1 MLMLLMLRK
10 MTTFLFVSLSYY
22 PVMANSPSSSS
33 SGTIYFHGVIVE
45 SPCQLSWDKK
55 HTEMV
60 CWYIGKQLTKEKRL
74 EYQKDSKSPLSME
87 KHIGTEEIKWVGK
100 NKELGIVT
108 ITYH

>member
-1 MLMLLMLRK
+1 MLMLRK
-10 MTTFLFVSLSYY
+10 MTTFLFMSLSYY
-22 PVMANSPSSSS
+22 PVMANSPSTSG
-33 SGTIYFHGVIVE
+33 SGTIYFHGAIVE
-45 SPCQLSWDKK
+45 PPCQLSWDKK

-60 CWYIGKQLTKEKRL
+60 CWYNGKQLTQEKL
-74 EYQKDSKSPLSME
+74 IKYQKDRKSPLSIE

>member
-1 MLMLLMLRK
+1 MMRMLRK
-10 MTTFLFVSLSYY
+10 MMTFLFMSLSYY

-45 SPCQLSWDKK
+45 PPCQLSWDKA
-55 HTEMV
+55 HIEV
-60 CWYIGKQLTKEKRL
+60 ACWYNGKQLIKEKSIK
-74 EYQKDSKSPLSME
+74 YQRDSRSPLSIE